1 IPLLGILVADG
12 LRMRGELRKKQIL
25 DCAKKIFS
33 QKGFYDTQVDDIV
46 EMARIGKGT
55 IYQYFRNKE
64 DVFLTLLETFVSE
77 WEKFAHINP
86 REISA
91 GPPFGSF
98 HINYLHARISK
109 TLQFFQE
116 DPDRSNIIL
125 RMGPGV
131 NIEFDRYFKH
141 FEKRILSV
149 IINDIRLGQRLG
161 NISKNVNRELL
172 ADGILGAVY
181 RMAHT
186 LFVVEREKYA
196 SGNYE
201 EQLRQI
207 ILILANGIFYQGL

>member
-1 IPLLGILVADG
+1 MVAGG
-12 LRMRGELRKKQIL
+12 LKMRGELRKKQIL
-25 DCAKKIFS
+25 DCAKTIFS
-33 QKGFYDTQVDDIV
+33 RKGFYDTQMDDIV

-64 DVFLTLLETFVSE
+64 DIFLTLLESFAAE
-77 WEKFAHINP
+77 WEKFSQINL
-86 REISA
+86 REITD
-91 GPPFGSF
+91 GPPFESF
-98 HINYLHARISK
+98 HINYLYARISK

-116 DPDRSNIIL
+116 DPERSNIIL

-141 FEKRILSV
+141 FESRIISAILG
-149 IINDIRLGQRLG
+149 DIRLAQRLG
-161 NISKNVNRELL
+161 NISKHINRELL

-196 SGNYE
+196 AGNYDE
-201 EQLRQI
+201 HLRQI
-207 ILILANGIFYQGL
+207 ILVLAHGIFYQDL